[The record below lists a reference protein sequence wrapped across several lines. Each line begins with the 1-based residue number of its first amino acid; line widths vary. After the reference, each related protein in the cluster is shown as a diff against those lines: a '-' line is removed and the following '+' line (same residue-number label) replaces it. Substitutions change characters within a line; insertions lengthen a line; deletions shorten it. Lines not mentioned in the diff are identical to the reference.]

1 MLIFR
6 KSVFYLSSFLIIF
19 INNGLDERPSDAYN
33 WPDFGLL
40 QCTLI
45 SILLYLSHLL
55 QDKTLY
61 LPHLL
66 GQIYT

>member
-1 MLIFR
+1 MLIIR
-6 KSVFYLSSFLIIF
+6 KSVFYLSSFLIIY
-19 INNGLDERPSDAYN
+19 INNGLDERPSDAHN

-40 QCTLI
+40 QCTE

-55 QDKTLY
+55 QDKTY
-61 LPHLL
+61 LPQIL